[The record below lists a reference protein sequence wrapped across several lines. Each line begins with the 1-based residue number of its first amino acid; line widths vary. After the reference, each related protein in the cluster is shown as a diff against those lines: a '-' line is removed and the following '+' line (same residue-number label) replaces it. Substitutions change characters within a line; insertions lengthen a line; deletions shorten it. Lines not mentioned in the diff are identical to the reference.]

1 MSLLSSLGGRWL
13 CWALKTSN
21 FAAAGLRS
29 TPADNSLEVRISID
43 ERRAKGTT
51 HLACELVQVRVRVFW
66 AVCHPWAGQG
76 GEDLSQLTVTLN
88 VKGRLK
94 ARGSEEQAFR
104 SLYHDAKHPFPYCEP

>member
-51 HLACELVQVRVRVFW
+51 HLACELVQVRVRIFGSLSSMGG
-66 AVCHPWAGQG
+66 AG
-76 GEDLSQLTVTLN
+76 GEDLNLSQLTVTLN
-88 VKGRLK
+88 YL
-94 ARGSEEQAFR
+94 
-104 SLYHDAKHPFPYCEP
+104 EP